1 MDHNSYSD
9 VSKNPQSA
17 FCGAI
22 SGSVCFP
29 MPLMYSPMNS
39 YQLMPNLASFLPMPH
54 PMLSNHALQDSLML
68 SNSDIMSGNQLAKGD
83 DYSTRAL
90 AMFQNR
96 YQMKNYLLPS
106 ARKPMG
112 KYCMM
117 PSPLLDA
124 PNESSKH
131 TLSSYGAIQS
141 NGDSNGSG
149 ILPPLTSTTSPLG
162 GSYTDKECYL
172 SSPNTEV
179 EEPDSSGKCS
189 TDVIEQ
195 KVIPR
200 WTCDSS
206 QPPVCPICGKT
217 LSLQELSDHYHLELD
232 KLNDLMRKKE
242 WLNLEENSPEQINSL
257 RIQSYHEV
265 EKKCPEYRQETYQRV
280 RANRMNRLG
289 AIASR
294 CKKQCFENAKQQ
306 WKQAQHRVNQLCS
319 PKQEHIDE
327 PSTQSSHQSMLMLE
341 LTVQQLAHRTDA
353 RTDVDTESY
362 NPEKNISHYPGHV
375 QQSGEKYPEDQNK
388 TDLADSSCNGFNNLD
403 LGSCQT
409 SSYSESSQ
417 RQSGDNRTD
426 ENPCSSAD
434 IKCHICLGLYKT
446 PVVSVCCWHVHCET
460 CWLKALGTK
469 RLCPQCDTI
478 TSPTDLRRIH
488 L

>member
-68 SNSDIMSGNQLAKGD
+68 SNNDIMSGNQLAKGD

-90 AMFQNR
+90 AMLQNR

-124 PNESSKH
+124 SSDGSKH
-131 TLSSYGAIQS
+131 ALSSYGAIQN

-149 ILPPLTSTTSPLG
+149 ILPPMTSTTSPIS

-189 TDVIEQ
+189 TDVVEQ
-195 KVIPR
+195 KGPLRYGVALNSRRAASPLVKLVEGEEMWEALTPR
-200 WTCDSS
+200 AGMVNQWRVD
-206 QPPVCPICGKT
+206 
-217 LSLQELSDHYHLELD
+217 EAHFW
-232 KLNDLMRKKE
+232 LNDYVNKQNCRIWSE
-242 WLNLEENSPEQINSL
+242 ANLQVYVETPLHPE
-257 RIQSYHEV
+257 
-265 EKKCPEYRQETYQRV
+265 K
-280 RANRMNRLG
+280 
-289 AIASR
+289 
-294 CKKQCFENAKQQ
+294 
-306 WKQAQHRVNQLCS
+306 
-319 PKQEHIDE
+319 
-327 PSTQSSHQSMLMLE
+327 
-341 LTVQQLAHRTDA
+341 LTVW
-353 RTDVDTESY
+353 
-362 NPEKNISHYPGHV
+362 
-375 QQSGEKYPEDQNK
+375 
-388 TDLADSSCNGFNNLD
+388 C
-403 LGSCQT
+403 
-409 SSYSESSQ
+409 
-417 RQSGDNRTD
+417 
-426 ENPCSSAD
+426 
-434 IKCHICLGLYKT
+434 
-446 PVVSVCCWHVHCET
+446 
-460 CWLKALGTK
+460 ALWAGGILLQK
-469 RLCPQCDTI
+469 R
-478 TSPTDLRRIH
+478 
-488 L
+488 